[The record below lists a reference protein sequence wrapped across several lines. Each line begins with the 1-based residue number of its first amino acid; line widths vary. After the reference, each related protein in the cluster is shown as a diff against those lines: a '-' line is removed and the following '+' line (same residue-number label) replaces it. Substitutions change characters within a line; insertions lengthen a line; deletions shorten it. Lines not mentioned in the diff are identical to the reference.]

1 MQPNS
6 LERTKLLL
14 AGLVL
19 MLVSPILCSGQ
30 EVKVGERVADFA
42 LPSVDGRRMVRLSD
56 YRGRRVLIFTW
67 ATW

>member
-19 MLVSPILCSGQ
+19 TLVSPILCSGQ
-30 EVKVGERVADFA
+30 EVKVGERVPDFA
-42 LPSVDGRRMVRLSD
+42 FPSVDGRTMVRLSD

-67 ATW
+67 ASW